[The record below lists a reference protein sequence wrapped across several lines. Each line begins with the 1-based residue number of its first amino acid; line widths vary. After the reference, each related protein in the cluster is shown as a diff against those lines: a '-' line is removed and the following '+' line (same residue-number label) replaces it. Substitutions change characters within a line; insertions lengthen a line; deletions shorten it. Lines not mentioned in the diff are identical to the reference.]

1 MSRVKLL
8 LRFGG
13 ISSLLIGF
21 LCFPFAR
28 GSNDP
33 VRASSI
39 FSNLVDMG
47 VFVKYGLI
55 LLAIGVV
62 LLIAAWLMPG
72 EEPN

>member
-13 ISSLLIGF
+13 IASLLIGF

-39 FSNLVDMG
+39 FGNLADMG
-47 VFVKYGLI
+47 ILVKFGLI

-62 LLIAAWLMPG
+62 LLVAA
-72 EEPN
+72 